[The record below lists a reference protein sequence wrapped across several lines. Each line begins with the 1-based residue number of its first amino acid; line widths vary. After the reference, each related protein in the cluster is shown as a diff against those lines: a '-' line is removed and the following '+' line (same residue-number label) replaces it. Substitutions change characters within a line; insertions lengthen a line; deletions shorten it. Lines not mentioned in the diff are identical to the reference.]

1 MRPVAHDD
9 DLQQSVQT
17 PPRYGWTLPEFTRLI
32 GLEHPALGAL
42 PPELRPQSVRI
53 GREVVVIE
61 PPERYLR
68 RLARHQLQQAKR
80 V

>member
-1 MRPVAHDD
+1 MRLMAQDFIIE
-9 DLQQSVQT
+9 QQ
-17 PPRYGWTLPEFTRLI
+17 PPTAARYGWPIAEFTRLL

-53 GREVVVIE
+53 GREVIVIE

-68 RLARHQLQQAKR
+68 RLARHQLRGAKR
-80 V
+80 